1 MEARSF
7 TIPSCSL
14 LFFALTVLL
23 LISNINPTLAG
34 TSTTAKS
41 NSLKI
46 YKNFIKTSCNSTLY
60 PALCYKYLSSHAST
74 IKTDSVKLCNT
85 ALTVNLK
92 AANKTSA
99 LVTSMA
105 KKGGLRPSEKAV
117 IEDCN
122 EEIDDCV
129 DELRK
134 ASNVLD
140 NLRDA
145 LNKEDQM
152 ADIKTWV
159 SAAMTDEDTCMDEFE
174 ENNVRE
180 SVKNKIKKSIVDLRQ
195 ITSNSLAL
203 INRLSN

>member
-7 TIPSCSL
+7 TIPSCSR

-60 PALCYKYLSSHAST
+60 PALCYKYLSSYASS

-105 KKGGLRPSEKAV
+105 KKGGLRPAEKAV

-129 DELRK
+129 DELGK

-180 SVKNKIKKSIVDLRQ
+180 SVKNKIKKSIVDLRK

>member
-7 TIPSCSL
+7 TIPSCSR

-60 PALCYKYLSSHAST
+60 PALCYKYLASYAST

-180 SVKNKIKKSIVDLRQ
+180 SVKNKIKKSIVDLRK

>member
-7 TIPSCSL
+7 TIPSCSR

>member
-60 PALCYKYLSSHAST
+60 PALCYKYLSSYASS

>member
-7 TIPSCSL
+7 TIPSCSR

-60 PALCYKYLSSHAST
+60 PALCYKYLSSYASS

-180 SVKNKIKKSIVDLRQ
+180 SVKNKIKKSIVDLRK

>member
-60 PALCYKYLSSHAST
+60 PALCYKYLSSYAST

-180 SVKNKIKKSIVDLRQ
+180 SVKNKIKKSIVDLRK

>member
-14 LFFALTVLL
+14 LAFALTVLL

-60 PALCYKYLSSHAST
+60 PALCYKYLSSYAST

-105 KKGGLRPSEKAV
+105 KEGGLRPAEKAV

-140 NLRDA
+140 NLRDT

-180 SVKNKIKKSIVDLRQ
+180 SVKNKIKKSIVDLRK

>member
-7 TIPSCSL
+7 TIPSCSR

-180 SVKNKIKKSIVDLRQ
+180 SVKNKIKKSIVDLRK

>member
-7 TIPSCSL
+7 TIPSCSR

-60 PALCYKYLSSHAST
+60 PALCYKYLSSHSST

>member
-180 SVKNKIKKSIVDLRQ
+180 SVKNKIKKSIVDLRK

>member
-7 TIPSCSL
+7 TIPSCSR

-60 PALCYKYLSSHAST
+60 PALCYKYLSSHSST

-180 SVKNKIKKSIVDLRQ
+180 SVKNKIKKSIVDLRK

>member
-14 LFFALTVLL
+14 LFFALTFLF
-23 LISNINPTLAG
+23 LISNSNTTLAV
-34 TSTTAKS
+34 TSPTAKS

-46 YKNFIKTSCNSTLY
+46 YKNFIKTSCNSTIY
-60 PALCYKYLSSHAST
+60 PALCYKSLSSYAST
-74 IKTDSVKLCNT
+74 IKTDSVKLCNK

-92 AANKTSA
+92 AARKTSA
-99 LVTSMA
+99 LVKSMA
-105 KKGGLRPSEKAV
+105 KKGGLSPVEKAV
-117 IEDCN
+117 IKDCN
-122 EEIDDCV
+122 EQIVDCD
-129 DELRK
+129 DELSK
-134 ASNVLD
+134 ASNALD

-180 SVKNKIKKSIVDLRQ
+180 SVKNKIKKSIVDLGK

-203 INRLSN
+203 INRLSY